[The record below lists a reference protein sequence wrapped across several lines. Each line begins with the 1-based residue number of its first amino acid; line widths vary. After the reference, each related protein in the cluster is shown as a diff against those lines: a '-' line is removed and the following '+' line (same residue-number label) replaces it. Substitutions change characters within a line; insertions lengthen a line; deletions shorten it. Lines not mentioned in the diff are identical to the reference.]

1 LLLLSK
7 EKKERLT
14 FLFILFIIFYF
25 LLIYRLYNIQ
35 VIQSNKF
42 EEIAQQEHLTSFSI
56 EGERGNIYD
65 RNLKKLVINV
75 DVQSLFAIPPKIK
88 NPQEAALKISLI
100 LNLETKEVLDK
111 LNQKRPFV
119 WIKRK
124 LNETEVEEIKKLN
137 LEGLDFLKESKRF
150 YPQKYLASNLMGFVG
165 IDNQGLEGLESFFDQ
180 ELKGLPGLVVLER
193 DASGGE
199 IPLSIKEL
207 NTHRDGNSIVLTI
220 DEVIQYITEEALDK
234 AFQKYKAK
242 AGVAIVVEPKTGEV
256 LAIAVRPSYD
266 PNYFNKYALDSW
278 KDLAITNTYEPGSTF
293 KIVTIATALEEG
305 VVKLDDQFYCKG
317 WINYNGHIF
326 HDIHQHGS
334 QNLTDIVKNSCNVG
348 IIQVGI
354 RLEKKVFETSIRRF
368 GFGTLTEI
376 NLPGEANGLI
386 RSSKDWSKIS
396 LASISIGQ
404 EISITPIQLIMAVSA
419 IANRGTLMKPLIVK
433 EILDSNQN
441 SVKVFKPKP
450 VRQVVSVETALTMTK
465 ILEQVVINGTG
476 MEAKLDEYQVAGK
489 TGTGQIFDFATGK
502 YSNSAYTSLFV
513 GYVPAENPKI
523 SILILL
529 DQPKGS
535 YYGGTVAA
543 PVFKEIASKV
553 LPYLSIPPNQ

>member
-1 LLLLSK
+1 MLSK
-7 EKKERLT
+7 EKKERIT
-14 FLFILFIIFYF
+14 FLFILFIVFYF

-65 RNLKKLVINV
+65 RNLKKLVVNV
-75 DVQSLFAIPPKIK
+75 NVQSLFAIPPKIE
-88 NPQEAALKISLI
+88 NPREAALKISLI

-150 YPQKYLASNLMGFVG
+150 YPKQYLASNLMGFVG
-165 IDNQGLEGLESFFDQ
+165 IDNQGLEGLELFFDQ

-193 DASGGE
+193 DASGDE

-220 DEVIQYITEEALDK
+220 DEFIQYITEEALDK

-266 PNYFNKYALDSW
+266 PNYFNKYTLDLW
-278 KDLAITNTYEPGSTF
+278 RNLAITNTYEPGSTF

-317 WINYNGHIF
+317 WTNYNGHIF

-348 IIQVGI
+348 VIQVGT
-354 RLEKKVFETSIRRF
+354 RLEQKVFEKSIRRF

-376 NLPGEANGLI
+376 NLPGEVNGLI

-404 EISITPIQLIMAVSA
+404 EISITPIQLIMAISA

-441 SVKVFKPKP
+441 SVKVFKPKA

-465 ILEQVVINGTG
+465 ILEQVVIDGTG

-502 YSNSAYTSLFV
+502 YSNSAYVSLFV

>member
-1 LLLLSK
+1 MLSK
-7 EKKERLT
+7 EKKERIT

-65 RNLKKLVINV
+65 RNLKKLVVNV
-75 DVQSLFAIPPKIK
+75 NIQSLFAIPPKIE
-88 NPQEAALKISLI
+88 NPREASLKISLI

-137 LEGLDFLKESKRF
+137 LEGLDFVKESKRF
-150 YPQKYLASNLMGFVG
+150 YPKKYLASNLMGFVG
-165 IDNQGLEGLESFFDQ
+165 IDNQGLEGLELFFDQ

-193 DASGGE
+193 DALGGK

-220 DEVIQYITEEALDK
+220 DEFIQYITEEALDK

-266 PNYFNKYALDSW
+266 PNYFNKYTLDLW
-278 KDLAITNTYEPGSTF
+278 RNLAITNTYEPGSTF

-317 WINYNGHIF
+317 WTNYNGHIF

-348 IIQVGI
+348 VIQVGT
-354 RLEKKVFETSIRRF
+354 RLEQKVFEKSIRRF

-404 EISITPIQLIMAVSA
+404 EISITPIQLIMAISA

-441 SVKVFKPKP
+441 SVKVFKPKA

-465 ILEQVVINGTG
+465 ILEQVVIDGTG

>member
-1 LLLLSK
+1 MLSK

-65 RNLKKLVINV
+65 RNLKKLVVNV
-75 DVQSLFAIPPKIK
+75 NVQSLFAIPPKIE
-88 NPQEAALKISLI
+88 NPREAALKISLI

-150 YPQKYLASNLMGFVG
+150 YPKKYLASNLMGFVG
-165 IDNQGLEGLESFFDQ
+165 IDNQGLEGLELFFDQ

-193 DASGGE
+193 DASGDE

-266 PNYFNKYALDSW
+266 PNYFNKYALDLW
-278 KDLAITNTYEPGSTF
+278 RNLAITNTYEPGSTF

-317 WINYNGHIF
+317 WTNYNGHIF

-348 IIQVGI
+348 IIQVGT
-354 RLEKKVFETSIRRF
+354 RLEQKVFEKSIRRF

-376 NLPGEANGLI
+376 NLPGEVNGLI

>member
-1 LLLLSK
+1 LLSK

-65 RNLKKLVINV
+65 RNLKKLVVNV
-75 DVQSLFAIPPKIK
+75 NVQSLFAVPPKIE
-88 NPQEAALKISLI
+88 NPREAALKISLI

-165 IDNQGLEGLESFFDQ
+165 IDNQGLEGLELFFDQ

-193 DASGGE
+193 DASGDE

-266 PNYFNKYALDSW
+266 PNYFNKYALDFW
-278 KDLAITNTYEPGSTF
+278 RNLAITNTYEPGSTF

-326 HDIHQHGS
+326 HDIEKHGS

-348 IIQVGI
+348 VIQVGT
-354 RLEKKVFETSIRRF
+354 RLEQKVFEKSIRRF

-376 NLPGEANGLI
+376 NLPGEVNGLI

-465 ILEQVVINGTG
+465 ILEQVVIDGTG
-476 MEAKLDEYQVAGK
+476 REAKLDEYQVAGK

>member
-1 LLLLSK
+1 LLSK
-7 EKKERLT
+7 EKKERIT

-35 VIQSNKF
+35 VIQSDKF

-65 RNLKKLVINV
+65 RNLKKLVVNV
-75 DVQSLFAIPPKIK
+75 KVQSLFAIPPKIE
-88 NPQEAALKISLI
+88 NPREAALKISLI

-124 LNETEVEEIKKLN
+124 LNEKEVEDIKKLN

-150 YPQKYLASNLMGFVG
+150 YPKNYLASNLMGFVG
-165 IDNQGLEGLESFFDQ
+165 IDNQGLEGLELFFDQ

-193 DASGGE
+193 DALGGK

-266 PNYFNKYALDSW
+266 PNYFNKYALDLW
-278 KDLAITNTYEPGSTF
+278 KNLAITNAYEPGSTF

-317 WINYNGHIF
+317 WTNYNRHIF

-348 IIQVGI
+348 VIQVGT
-354 RLEKKVFETSIRRF
+354 RLEQKVFEKSIRRF

-376 NLPGEANGLI
+376 NLPGEVNGLI

-465 ILEQVVINGTG
+465 ILEQVVIDGTG
-476 MEAKLDEYQVAGK
+476 REAKLDEYQVAGK

-513 GYVPAENPKI
+513 GYVPAENPKM

>member
-1 LLLLSK
+1 MLSK
-7 EKKERLT
+7 EKKERIT
-14 FLFILFIIFYF
+14 FLFILFIVFYF

-65 RNLKKLVINV
+65 RNLKKLVVNV
-75 DVQSLFAIPPKIK
+75 NVQSLFAIPPKIE
-88 NPQEAALKISLI
+88 NPREAALKISLI

-150 YPQKYLASNLMGFVG
+150 YPKQYLASNLMGFVG
-165 IDNQGLEGLESFFDQ
+165 IDNQGLEGLELFFDQ

-193 DASGGE
+193 DASGDE

-220 DEVIQYITEEALDK
+220 DEFIQYITEEALDK

-266 PNYFNKYALDSW
+266 PNYFNKYALDLW
-278 KDLAITNTYEPGSTF
+278 RNLAITNTYEPGSTF

-317 WINYNGHIF
+317 WTNYNGHIF

-348 IIQVGI
+348 VIQVGT
-354 RLEKKVFETSIRRF
+354 RLEQKVFEKSIRRF

-376 NLPGEANGLI
+376 NLPGEVNGLI

-404 EISITPIQLIMAVSA
+404 EISITPIQLIMAISA

-441 SVKVFKPKP
+441 SVKVFKPKA

-465 ILEQVVINGTG
+465 ILEQVVIDGTG

-502 YSNSAYTSLFV
+502 YSNSAYVSLFV

>member
-1 LLLLSK
+1 MLSK
-7 EKKERLT
+7 EKKERIT
-14 FLFILFIIFYF
+14 FLFILFILFYF

-65 RNLKKLVINV
+65 RNLKKLVVNV
-75 DVQSLFAIPPKIK
+75 NVQSLFAIPPKIE
-88 NPQEAALKISLI
+88 NPRETALKMSLI
-100 LNLETKEVLDK
+100 LNLEIKEVLDK

-150 YPQKYLASNLMGFVG
+150 YPKNYLASNLMGFVG
-165 IDNQGLEGLESFFDQ
+165 IDNQGLEGLELFFDQ

-193 DASGGE
+193 DALGGK

-234 AFQKYKAK
+234 AYQKYKAK

-266 PNYFNKYALDSW
+266 PNYFNKYALDLW
-278 KDLAITNTYEPGSTF
+278 RNLAITNTYEPGSTF

-317 WINYNGHIF
+317 WTNYNRHIF
-326 HDIHQHGS
+326 HDIHQHGT

-348 IIQVGI
+348 VIQVGT
-354 RLEKKVFETSIRRF
+354 RLEQKVFEKSIRRF

-376 NLPGEANGLI
+376 NLPGEVNGLI

-404 EISITPIQLIMAVSA
+404 EISITPIQLIMAISA

-465 ILEQVVINGTG
+465 ILEQVVIDGTG

-529 DQPKGS
+529 DQPQGS

-553 LPYLSIPPNQ
+553 LPYLSILPNQ

>member
-1 LLLLSK
+1 LLSK
-7 EKKERLT
+7 EKKERIT

-35 VIQSNKF
+35 VIQSDKF

-65 RNLKKLVINV
+65 RNLKKLVVNV
-75 DVQSLFAIPPKIK
+75 KVQSLFAIPPKIE
-88 NPQEAALKISLI
+88 NPREAALKISLI

-137 LEGLDFLKESKRF
+137 LEGLDFLKENKRF
-150 YPQKYLASNLMGFVG
+150 YPKNYLASNLMGFVG
-165 IDNQGLEGLESFFDQ
+165 IDNQGLEGLELFFDQ

-193 DASGGE
+193 DALGGK

-266 PNYFNKYALDSW
+266 PNYFNKYALDLW
-278 KDLAITNTYEPGSTF
+278 RNLAITNAYEPGSTF

-317 WINYNGHIF
+317 WTNYNRHIF

-348 IIQVGI
+348 VIQVGT
-354 RLEKKVFETSIRRF
+354 RLEQKVFEKSIRRF

-376 NLPGEANGLI
+376 NLPGEVNGLI

-465 ILEQVVINGTG
+465 ILEQVVIDGTG
-476 MEAKLDEYQVAGK
+476 REAKLDEYQVAGK

-513 GYVPAENPKI
+513 GYVPAENPKM

>member
-1 LLLLSK
+1 MLSK
-7 EKKERLT
+7 EKKERIT

-35 VIQSNKF
+35 VIQSDKF

-65 RNLKKLVINV
+65 RNLKKLVVNV
-75 DVQSLFAIPPKIK
+75 KVQSLFAIPPKIE
-88 NPQEAALKISLI
+88 NPREAALKISLI

-150 YPQKYLASNLMGFVG
+150 YPKKYLASNLMGFVG
-165 IDNQGLEGLESFFDQ
+165 IDNQGLEGLELFFDQ

-193 DASGGE
+193 DALGGK

-266 PNYFNKYALDSW
+266 PNYFNKYALDLW
-278 KDLAITNTYEPGSTF
+278 RNLAITNTYEPGSTF

-317 WINYNGHIF
+317 WTNYNGHIF

-348 IIQVGI
+348 VIQVGT
-354 RLEKKVFETSIRRF
+354 RLEQKVFEKSIRRF

-376 NLPGEANGLI
+376 NLPGEVNGLI

-465 ILEQVVINGTG
+465 ILEQVVIDGTG

>member
-1 LLLLSK
+1 LLSK
-7 EKKERLT
+7 EKKERIT

-35 VIQSNKF
+35 VIQSDKF

-65 RNLKKLVINV
+65 RNLKKLVVNV
-75 DVQSLFAIPPKIK
+75 KVQSLFAIPPKIE
-88 NPQEAALKISLI
+88 NPREAALKISLI

-150 YPQKYLASNLMGFVG
+150 YPKNYLASNLMGFVG
-165 IDNQGLEGLESFFDQ
+165 IDNQGLEGLELFFDQ

-193 DASGGE
+193 DALGGK

-266 PNYFNKYALDSW
+266 PNYFNKYALDLW
-278 KDLAITNTYEPGSTF
+278 KNLAITNAYEPGSTF

-317 WINYNGHIF
+317 WTNYNRHIF
-326 HDIHQHGS
+326 HDIHQHGT

-348 IIQVGI
+348 VIQVGT
-354 RLEKKVFETSIRRF
+354 RLEQKVFEKSIRRF

-376 NLPGEANGLI
+376 NLPGEVNGLI

-404 EISITPIQLIMAVSA
+404 EISITPIQLIMAISA

-441 SVKVFKPKP
+441 SVKVFKSKP

-465 ILEQVVINGTG
+465 ILEQVVIDGTG
-476 MEAKLDEYQVAGK
+476 REAKLDEYQVAGK

-553 LPYLSIPPNQ
+553 LSYLSIPPNQ

>member
-1 LLLLSK
+1 LLSK
-7 EKKERLT
+7 EKKERIT

-35 VIQSNKF
+35 VIQSDKF

-65 RNLKKLVINV
+65 RNLKKLVVNV
-75 DVQSLFAIPPKIK
+75 KVQSLFAIPPKIE
-88 NPQEAALKISLI
+88 NPREAALKISLI

-150 YPQKYLASNLMGFVG
+150 YPKNYLASNLMGFVG
-165 IDNQGLEGLESFFDQ
+165 IDNQGLEGLELFFDQ

-193 DASGGE
+193 DALGGK

-266 PNYFNKYALDSW
+266 PNYFNKYALDLW
-278 KDLAITNTYEPGSTF
+278 RNLAITNTYEPGSTF

-317 WINYNGHIF
+317 WTNYNGHIF

-348 IIQVGI
+348 VIQVGTK
-354 RLEKKVFETSIRRF
+354 LEQKVFEKSIRRF

-376 NLPGEANGLI
+376 NLPGEVNGLI

-465 ILEQVVINGTG
+465 ILEQVVIDGTG
-476 MEAKLDEYQVAGK
+476 REAKLDEYQVAGK

-513 GYVPAENPKI
+513 GYVPAENPKM

>member
-1 LLLLSK
+1 LLSK
-7 EKKERLT
+7 EKKERIT

-65 RNLKKLVINV
+65 RNLKKLVVNV
-75 DVQSLFAIPPKIK
+75 NVQSLFAIPPKIE
-88 NPQEAALKISLI
+88 NPREAALKISLI

-150 YPQKYLASNLMGFVG
+150 YPKQYLASNLMGFVG
-165 IDNQGLEGLESFFDQ
+165 IDNQGLEGLELFFDQ

-193 DASGGE
+193 DASGDE

-220 DEVIQYITEEALDK
+220 DEFIQYITEEALDK

-266 PNYFNKYALDSW
+266 PNYFNKYALDLW
-278 KDLAITNTYEPGSTF
+278 RNLAITNTYEPGSTF

-317 WINYNGHIF
+317 WTNYNGHIF

-348 IIQVGI
+348 VIQVGT
-354 RLEKKVFETSIRRF
+354 RLEQKVFEKSIRRF

-376 NLPGEANGLI
+376 NLPGEVNGLI

-404 EISITPIQLIMAVSA
+404 EISITPIQLIMAISA

-465 ILEQVVINGTG
+465 ILEQVVIDGTG

-502 YSNSAYTSLFV
+502 YSNSAYVSLFV

>member
-1 LLLLSK
+1 MLSK
-7 EKKERLT
+7 EKKERIT

-42 EEIAQQEHLTSFSI
+42 EEIAQQEHLTSLSI

-65 RNLKKLVINV
+65 RNLKKLVVNV
-75 DVQSLFAIPPKIK
+75 NIQSLFAIPPKIE
-88 NPQEAALKISLI
+88 NPREAALKISLI

-150 YPQKYLASNLMGFVG
+150 YPKKYLASNLMGFVG
-165 IDNQGLEGLESFFDQ
+165 IDNQGLEGLELFFDQ

-193 DASGGE
+193 DALGGK

-220 DEVIQYITEEALDK
+220 DEFIQYITEEALDK

-256 LAIAVRPSYD
+256 LAMAVRPSYD
-266 PNYFNKYALDSW
+266 PNYFNKYALDIW
-278 KDLAITNTYEPGSTF
+278 RNLAITNTYEPGSTF

-317 WINYNGHIF
+317 WTNYNGHIF

-348 IIQVGI
+348 IIQAGT
-354 RLEKKVFETSIRRF
+354 RLEQKVFEKSIRRF
-368 GFGTLTEI
+368 GFGMLTEI

-404 EISITPIQLIMAVSA
+404 EISVTPIQLIMAISA

-450 VRQVVSVETALTMTK
+450 VRQVVSAETALTMTK
-465 ILEQVVINGTG
+465 ILEQVVIDGTG

>member
-1 LLLLSK
+1 MLSK

-65 RNLKKLVINV
+65 RNLKKLVVNV
-75 DVQSLFAIPPKIK
+75 NVQSLFAVPPKIE
-88 NPQEAALKISLI
+88 NPREAALKISLI

-165 IDNQGLEGLESFFDQ
+165 IDNQGLEGLELFFDQ

-193 DASGGE
+193 DASGDE

-266 PNYFNKYALDSW
+266 PNYFNKYALDFW
-278 KDLAITNTYEPGSTF
+278 RNLAITNTYEPGSTF

-326 HDIHQHGS
+326 HDIEKHGS

-348 IIQVGI
+348 VIQVGT
-354 RLEKKVFETSIRRF
+354 RLEQKVFEKSIRRF

-376 NLPGEANGLI
+376 NLPGEVNGLI

-465 ILEQVVINGTG
+465 ILEQVVIDGTG
-476 MEAKLDEYQVAGK
+476 REAKLDEYQVAGK

>member
-1 LLLLSK
+1 MLSK
-7 EKKERLT
+7 EKKERIT

-65 RNLKKLVINV
+65 RNLKKLVVNV
-75 DVQSLFAIPPKIK
+75 NIQSLFAIPPKIE
-88 NPQEAALKISLI
+88 NPREAALKISLI

-137 LEGLDFLKESKRF
+137 LEGLDFVKESKRF
-150 YPQKYLASNLMGFVG
+150 YPKQYLASNLMGFVG
-165 IDNQGLEGLESFFDQ
+165 IDNQGLEGLELFFDQ

-193 DASGGE
+193 DALGGE

-220 DEVIQYITEEALDK
+220 DEFIQYITEEALDK

-256 LAIAVRPSYD
+256 LAMAVRPSYD
-266 PNYFNKYALDSW
+266 PNYFNKYTLDLW
-278 KDLAITNTYEPGSTF
+278 RNLAITNTYEPGSTF

-305 VVKLDDQFYCKG
+305 VVKLDDQFYCNG
-317 WINYNGHIF
+317 WTNYNGHIF

-348 IIQVGI
+348 VIQVGT
-354 RLEKKVFETSIRRF
+354 RLEQKVFEKSIRRF

-404 EISITPIQLIMAVSA
+404 EISITPIQLIMAISA

-441 SVKVFKPKP
+441 SVKVFKPKA

-465 ILEQVVINGTG
+465 ILEQVVIDGTG

>member
-1 LLLLSK
+1 MLSK
-7 EKKERLT
+7 EKKERIT

-42 EEIAQQEHLTSFSI
+42 EEIAQQEHLTSLSI

-65 RNLKKLVINV
+65 RNLKKLVVNV
-75 DVQSLFAIPPKIK
+75 NIQSLFAIPPKIE
-88 NPQEAALKISLI
+88 NPREAALKISLI

-150 YPQKYLASNLMGFVG
+150 YPKKYLASNLMGFVG
-165 IDNQGLEGLESFFDQ
+165 IDNQGLEGLELFFDQ

-193 DASGGE
+193 DALGGK

-220 DEVIQYITEEALDK
+220 DEFIQYITEEALDK

-256 LAIAVRPSYD
+256 LAMAVRPSYD
-266 PNYFNKYALDSW
+266 PNYFNKYTLDLW
-278 KDLAITNTYEPGSTF
+278 RNLAITNTYEPGSTF

-317 WINYNGHIF
+317 WTNYNGHIF

-348 IIQVGI
+348 IIQAGT
-354 RLEKKVFETSIRRF
+354 RLEQKVFEKSIRNF
-368 GFGTLTEI
+368 GFGMLTEI

-386 RSSKDWSKIS
+386 RSSKDWSKMS

-404 EISITPIQLIMAVSA
+404 EISVTPIQLIMAISA

-450 VRQVVSVETALTMTK
+450 VRQVVSAETALTMTK
-465 ILEQVVINGTG
+465 ILEQVVIDGTG